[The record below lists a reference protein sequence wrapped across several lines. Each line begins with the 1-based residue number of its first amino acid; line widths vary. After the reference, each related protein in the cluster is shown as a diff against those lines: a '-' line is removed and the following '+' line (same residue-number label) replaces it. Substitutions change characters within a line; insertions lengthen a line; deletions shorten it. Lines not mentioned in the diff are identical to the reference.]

1 MALGLLVILDHLK
14 PLTVV
19 NDGDD
24 PSGGIPNLPH
34 RHAESCSATI
44 AERATAIR
52 QYLRARRPPLFLE
65 DHPANHQQ
73 PEV

>member
-34 RHAESCSATI
+34 SQAKSCSATI
-44 AERATAIR
+44 AECATAIR
-52 QYLRARRPPLFLE
+52 
-65 DHPANHQQ
+65 
-73 PEV
+73 